1 MCPSCNARSKKA
13 DGYFRTNIF
22 IFIIVRLSRVETL
35 LLHFSL
41 QRHLHRFFRFLRFSN
56 GLQIIKYTLIA
67 SSKELMLLALLL
79 LLPVAFFATV
89 VYFCER
95 EVCFHTSTWWSK
107 LLVSKIIKHNPR
119 KHTTSFWRCN
129 NVVPCLLECWKS
141 YPLNSMSIIWLKRN
155 HISEI
160 KLLNVGT
167 ERPRSNVQRTLF
179 LNNISFHL
187 ENYSI

>member
-1 MCPSCNARSKKA
+1 MQGARWLA
-13 DGYFRTNIF
+13 VILIDHFYFYYCKRFLASWNSIF
-22 IFIIVRLSRVETL
+22 HII
-35 LLHFSL
+35 SL
-41 QRHLHRFFRFLRFSN
+41 YISHLHRFFRFLRFSN